1 MNQDVSAERIIAIG
15 DIHGCNTALHALLDA
30 IALTDRDILVPLGDY
45 VDRGP
50 DSKGVLDT
58 LIRLKAEYDV
68 RPIFGNHEEMMLTAL
83 EGNPPHDWLRYG
95 GVETLD
101 SYGFSGD
108 LGIVPERHVEF
119 LRNCVDYVE
128 TDKHIFLHANYIY
141 DVPLDRQ
148 DEFQLRW
155 RSLIDEMP
163 GPHMSGKIAV
173 VGHTPDKT
181 GEILDVGFLKCIDTF
196 CYGGQWLTALD
207 VLTGQV
213 WQANDQ
219 GELRP

>member
-30 IALTDRDILVPLGDY
+30 IGLTDRDILVPLGDY

-58 LIRLKAEYDV
+58 LIRLKAEFDV

-108 LGIVPERHVEF
+108 LGIVPEHHVEF

>member
-1 MNQDVSAERIIAIG
+1 
-15 DIHGCNTALHALLDA
+15 
-30 IALTDRDILVPLGDY
+30 
-45 VDRGP
+45 
-50 DSKGVLDT
+50 
-58 LIRLKAEYDV
+58 
-68 RPIFGNHEEMMLTAL
+68 MLTAL

>member
-58 LIRLKAEYDV
+58 LIQLKAEYDV

-108 LGIVPERHVEF
+108 LGIVPERHVQF

-207 VLTGQV
+207 VLSGQV
-213 WQANDQ
+213 WQANDH